1 MTLGSPFS
9 VRGVTVWRL
18 PDACPDEAHHYASTP
33 AAAHPCPPA
42 RAPRSAALGAGLELG
57 RILDDVPLDLD
68 VARHGSDPPLEQ
80 GAHLVGVGVGVGV
93 RVRARVRVVIPPL
106 SR

>member
-1 MTLGSPFS
+1 MASPRRS
-9 VRGVTVWRL
+9 PPPRQLR
-18 PDACPDEAHHYASTP
+18 
-33 AAAHPCPPA
+33 HPCPPA

-80 GAHLVGVGVGVGV
+80 GAHLGRVIKVRVRVRVG
-93 RVRARVRVVIPPL
+93 VRARVRVVVPPL
-106 SR
+106 SRWQV

>member
-1 MTLGSPFS
+1 MASSRRSPS
-9 VRGVTVWRL
+9 GI
-18 PDACPDEAHHYASTP
+18 PP

-42 RAPRSAALGAGLELG
+42 RAPPLAALGAGLELG

-80 GAHLVGVGVGVGV
+80 GAHLGRVIKV
-93 RVRARVRVVIPPL
+93 RVRVRVRVRVVILPL

>member
-1 MTLGSPFS
+1 M
-9 VRGVTVWRL
+9 WR
-18 PDACPDEAHHYASTP
+18 PPDEAHPRPRQLRHPP
-33 AAAHPCPPA
+33 APCPPA

-80 GAHLVGVGVGVGV
+80 GAHLV
-93 RVRARVRVVIPPL
+93 RVMVD
-106 SR
+106 S